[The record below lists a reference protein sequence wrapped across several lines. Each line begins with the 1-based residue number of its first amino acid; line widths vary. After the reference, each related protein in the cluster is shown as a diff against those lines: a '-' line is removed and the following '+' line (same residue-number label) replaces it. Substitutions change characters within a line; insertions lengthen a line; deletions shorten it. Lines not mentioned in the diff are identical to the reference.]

1 MARTSVPCP
10 NCKTPIT
17 VDLIRLFDTNTDPDA
32 KQILLSGQANYY
44 QCPSCRSQGI
54 YPTPIVYHDPEK
66 ELLLSYFPPE
76 LGAPV
81 HEQERVIGPLI
92 KKAVDDLPPEKR
104 KAYIFNPRTMLTKE
118 LLYETIL
125 EADGITPE
133 MLKAQQEQLAF
144 IQRLMMAS
152 PDALP
157 EMLAQDDERV
167 TEDFFVLLSR
177 LVQATLA
184 AGDQQGAQALAGLQ
198 SVALEHTT
206 VGKKIAK
213 DSAEAQEVMNK
224 LQTIS
229 QEGLTREKLLDLAIE
244 SAESKVKLT
253 MMVSAARGGMDYQ
266 FFQILS
272 DKIEAA
278 EAEEKSKL
286 ETLRDEL
293 LNLSEEID
301 KAQKILHA
309 EAKEM
314 IDALLEED
322 NLVEASQAALPR
334 FTQAT
339 VEVLND
345 EFMKAKEA
353 GDDERV
359 KKIVTVLTVFR
370 SANESSVYLEL
381 IDILLQAPD
390 EDALNQVLEEAHEGI
405 NDDFFQVLG
414 GLINQVEQ
422 GGAQPELLEKLLEV
436 NNASQKFMMRKNFEA
451 ASAED

>member
-17 VDLIRLFDTNTDPDA
+17 VDLIRLFDTNTNPDA

-81 HEQERVIGPLI
+81 NEQERVIGPLI
-92 KKAVDDLPPEKR
+92 KKAVDDLPAEKR
-104 KAYIFNPRTMLTKE
+104 KAYIFSPRTMLTKE
-118 LLYETIL
+118 LLFETIL
-125 EADGITPE
+125 GADGITPE

-144 IQRLMMAS
+144 IQRLLMSS
-152 PDALP
+152 PDALH
-157 EMLAQDDERV
+157 ELLKQDDARV
-167 TEDFFVLLSR
+167 TEEFFILLSR
-177 LVQATLA
+177 LVQTSLA
-184 AGDQQGAQALAGLQ
+184 AGDQQGAQALAAIQ
-198 SVALEHTT
+198 SAALEHST

-224 LQTIS
+224 LQALGK
-229 QEGLTREKLLDLAIE
+229 EGITREKILDLVIE

-253 MMVSAARGGMDYQ
+253 MLVSAVRGGMDYQ
-266 FFQILS
+266 FFQSLTE
-272 DKIEAA
+272 KIDQAQGD
-278 EAEEKSKL
+278 EKAKL
-286 ETLRDEL
+286 EALRDTILEL
-293 LNLSEEID
+293 TEEID
-301 KAQKILHA
+301 KAQKILYA

-314 IDALLEED
+314 VDSLLETK
-322 NLVEASQAALPR
+322 NLPEATQQALPS

-339 VEVLND
+339 LEVLND
-345 EFMKAKEA
+345 EFVKAKEA
-353 GDDERV
+353 GDEERV

-390 EDALNQVLEEAHEGI
+390 ETTCEQILQEAHEGL
-405 NDDFFQVLG
+405 DEGFFQVLG
-414 GLINQVEQ
+414 SLINQVEQ
-422 GGAQPELLEKLLEV
+422 SGEQADLLAKLREV
-436 NNASQKFMMRKNFEA
+436 NSAAQKFVMRKNFEA
-451 ASAED
+451 TKDEA

>member
-1 MARTSVPCP
+1 
-10 NCKTPIT
+10 
-17 VDLIRLFDTNTDPDA
+17 
-32 KQILLSGQANYY
+32 
-44 QCPSCRSQGI
+44 
-54 YPTPIVYHDPEK
+54 
-66 ELLLSYFPPE
+66 
-76 LGAPV
+76 
-81 HEQERVIGPLI
+81 
-92 KKAVDDLPPEKR
+92 
-104 KAYIFNPRTMLTKE
+104 MLTKE

-339 VEVLND
+339 LEVLND

>member
-17 VDLIRLFDTNTDPDA
+17 VDLIRLFDTNTNPDA

-81 HEQERVIGPLI
+81 NEQERVIGPLI
-92 KKAVDDLPPEKR
+92 KKAVDDLPAEKR
-104 KAYIFNPRTMLTKE
+104 KAYIFSPRTMLTKE
-118 LLYETIL
+118 LLFETIL
-125 EADGITPE
+125 GADGITPE

-144 IQRLMMAS
+144 IQRLLMSS

-157 EMLAQDDERV
+157 ELLKQDDARV
-167 TEDFFVLLSR
+167 TEEFFILLSR
-177 LVQATLA
+177 LVQSSLA
-184 AGDQQGAQALAGLQ
+184 AGDQQGAQALAAIQ
-198 SVALEHTT
+198 SAALEHST

-224 LQTIS
+224 LQALGK
-229 QEGLTREKLLDLAIE
+229 EGITREKLLDLAIE

-253 MMVSAARGGMDYQ
+253 MLVSAVRGGMDYQ
-266 FFQILS
+266 FFQSLTE
-272 DKIEAA
+272 KIDQAQGD
-278 EAEEKSKL
+278 EKAKL
-286 ETLRDEL
+286 EALRDTILEL
-293 LNLSEEID
+293 TEEID
-301 KAQKILHA
+301 KAQKILYA

-314 IDALLEED
+314 VDSLLEAK
-322 NLVEASQAALPR
+322 NLPEATQQALPS

-339 VEVLND
+339 LEVLND
-345 EFMKAKEA
+345 EFVKAKEA
-353 GDDERV
+353 GDEERV

-390 EDALNQVLEEAHEGI
+390 ETTREQILQEAHEGL
-405 NDDFFQVLG
+405 DEGFFQVLG
-414 GLINQVEQ
+414 SLINQVEQ
-422 GGAQPELLEKLLEV
+422 SGDQADLLAKLREV
-436 NNASQKFMMRKNFEA
+436 NSAAQKFVMRKNFEA
-451 ASAED
+451 TKDEA

>member
-17 VDLIRLFDTNTDPDA
+17 VDLIRLFDTNTNPNA

-81 HEQERVIGPLI
+81 NEQERVIGPLI

-104 KAYIFNPRTMLTKE
+104 KAYIFSPRTMLTKE
-118 LLYETIL
+118 LLFETIL
-125 EADGITPE
+125 ESDGITPE

-144 IQRLMMAS
+144 IQRLLMSS

-157 EMLAQDDERV
+157 EILAKDDERV
-167 TEDFFVLLSR
+167 TEAFFILLSR
-177 LVQATLA
+177 LVQTSLA
-184 AGDQQGAQALAGLQ
+184 AGDQQGAQALAMVQ

-206 VGKKIAK
+206 VGKKIAQ

-224 LQTIS
+224 LQELS
-229 QEGLTREKLLDLAIE
+229 KEGITREKLLDLAIE

-253 MMVSAARGGMDYQ
+253 MLVSATRGGMDYQ
-266 FFQILS
+266 FFQLLTE
-272 DKIEAA
+272 KA
-278 EAEEKSKL
+278 EQAQGDEKARL
-286 ETLRDEL
+286 EGLRDSILEL
-293 LNLSEEID
+293 TEEID
-301 KAQKILHA
+301 KAQKVLYA

-314 IDALLEED
+314 VDSLLEAE
-322 NLVEASQAALPR
+322 NLAEVTQQALPS

-339 VEVLND
+339 LEVLND
-345 EFMKAKEA
+345 EFVKAQEA
-353 GDDERV
+353 GDEERV

-381 IDILLQAPD
+381 IDILMQAPD
-390 EDALNQVLEEAHEGI
+390 DATRDQVLEEAHEGL

-414 GLINQVEQ
+414 SLINQVEQ
-422 GGAQPELLEKLLEV
+422 SGEQPELLAKLREV
-436 NNASQKFMMRKNFEA
+436 NSAAQKFIMRKNFEA
-451 ASAED
+451 ASNES